1 MTYNKVVV
9 TTFFGD
15 DMKKIIFL
23 ISCVLVV
30 ILIYVIKSDKKV
42 IYFEISDNYIV
53 GGESVKYL
61 SNKKL
66 LEDHVYYKNINN
78 YRLIDIYNDIVNN
91 KKIKFNNKNYTINN
105 LFIKSKYIVLNI
117 GHTDLMYIKNSTL
130 EPFDYIDSFISDYED
145 ILKSIRSISKEN
157 IIVIF
162 DYELKDKYNDYLYN
176 KMKLLTTRYDANMVY
191 KSELLNIIKDFTKNK
206 K

>member
-1 MTYNKVVV
+1 
-9 TTFFGD
+9 
-15 DMKKIIFL
+15 MKKIIFL

-66 LEDHVYYKNINN
+66 LEDHIYFKNTDN
-78 YRLIDIYNDIVNN
+78 YRLIDIYNDITNN
-91 KKIKFNNKNYTINN
+91 KKISFNNKDYTINN
-105 LFIKSKYIVLNI
+105 LFIKSRYIVLNI
-117 GHTDLMYIKNSTL
+117 GHTDLMYMNKSSL
-130 EPFDYIDSFISDYED
+130 EPLDYIDSFISDYED

-162 DYELKDKYNDYLYN
+162 DYDLKNKYNDYLYN
-176 KMKLLTTRYDANMVY
+176 KMKLLTTRYKANMLY
-191 KSELLNIIKDFTKNK
+191 KSELLNLIKDFTKNK

>member
-1 MTYNKVVV
+1 
-9 TTFFGD
+9 
-15 DMKKIIFL
+15 MKKIIFL

-66 LEDHVYYKNINN
+66 LEDHIYFKNTDN
-78 YRLIDIYNDIVNN
+78 YRLIDIYNDITNN
-91 KKIKFNNKNYTINN
+91 KKISFNNKDYTINN
-105 LFIKSKYIVLNI
+105 LFIKSGYIVLNI
-117 GHTDLMYIKNSTL
+117 GHNDLMYMNKSSL
-130 EPFDYIDSFISDYED
+130 EPLDYIDSFISDYED

-162 DYELKDKYNDYLYN
+162 DYDLKNKYNDYLYN
-176 KMKLLTTRYDANMVY
+176 KMKLLTTRYDVNMIY
-191 KSELLNIIKDFTKNK
+191 KTELLNLIKDFTKNK

>member
-1 MTYNKVVV
+1 MKA
-9 TTFFGD
+9 TFFGD
-15 DMKKIIFL
+15 YMKKIIFL
-23 ISCVLVV
+23 ISCVFVV

-42 IYFEISDNYIV
+42 LYFEISDNFIV
-53 GGESVKYL
+53 GSESVKYL

-117 GHTDLMYIKNSTL
+117 GHNDLMYMNKSTL
-130 EPFDYIDSFISDYED
+130 EPLDYIDSFISDYED
-145 ILKSIRSISKEN
+145 ILKSIRSISKED
-157 IIVIF
+157 IIIIF
-162 DYELKDKYNDYLYN
+162 DYDLKEKYCDYLYN

-191 KSELLNIIKDFTKNK
+191 KTELLNIIKDFTKNK

>member
-1 MTYNKVVV
+1 M
-9 TTFFGD
+9 
-15 DMKKIIFL
+15 
-23 ISCVLVV
+23 
-30 ILIYVIKSDKKV
+30 KSDKKV

-66 LEDHVYYKNINN
+66 LEDHIYFKNTDN
-78 YRLIDIYNDIVNN
+78 YRLIDIYNDITNN
-91 KKIKFNNKNYTINN
+91 KKISFNNKDYTINN
-105 LFIKSKYIVLNI
+105 LFIKSRYIVLNI
-117 GHTDLMYIKNSTL
+117 GHTDLMYMNKSSL
-130 EPFDYIDSFISDYED
+130 EPLDYIDSFISDYED

-162 DYELKDKYNDYLYN
+162 DYDLKNKYNDYLYN
-176 KMKLLTTRYDANMVY
+176 KMKLLTTRYDVNMIY
-191 KSELLNIIKDFTKNK
+191 KTELLNLIKDFTKNK

>member
-1 MTYNKVVV
+1 
-9 TTFFGD
+9 
-15 DMKKIIFL
+15 MKKIIFL

-42 IYFEISDNYIV
+42 IYFEISDNFIV
-53 GGESVKYL
+53 GSESVKYL

-117 GHTDLMYIKNSTL
+117 GHNDLMYMNKSTL
-130 EPFDYIDSFISDYED
+130 EPLDYIDSFISDYED
-145 ILKSIRSISKEN
+145 ILKSIRSISKED
-157 IIVIF
+157 IIIIF
-162 DYELKDKYNDYLYN
+162 DYDLKEKYCDYLYN

>member
-1 MTYNKVVV
+1 
-9 TTFFGD
+9 
-15 DMKKIIFL
+15 MKKIIFL

-30 ILIYVIKSDKKV
+30 ILMYVIKSDKKV
-42 IYFEISDNYIV
+42 IYLEISDNYIV

-66 LEDHVYYKNINN
+66 LEDHIYLKNTDN
-78 YRLIDIYNDIVNN
+78 YRLIDIYNDITNN
-91 KKIKFNNKNYTINN
+91 KKISFNNKDYTINN
-105 LFIKSKYIVLNI
+105 LFIKSRYIVLNI
-117 GHTDLMYIKNSTL
+117 GHTDLMYMNKSSL
-130 EPFDYIDSFISDYED
+130 EPLDYIDSFISDYED

-162 DYELKDKYNDYLYN
+162 DYDLKNKYNDYLYN
-176 KMKLLTTRYDANMVY
+176 KMKLLTTRYDVNMIY
-191 KSELLNIIKDFTKNK
+191 KTELLNLIKDFTKNK

>member
-1 MTYNKVVV
+1 
-9 TTFFGD
+9 
-15 DMKKIIFL
+15 MKKIIFL

-30 ILIYVIKSDKKV
+30 ILIYIIKSDKKV

-66 LEDHVYYKNINN
+66 LEDHIYFKNTDN
-78 YRLIDIYNDIVNN
+78 YRLIDIYNDITNN
-91 KKIKFNNKNYTINN
+91 KKISFNNKNYTINN
-105 LFIKSKYIVLNI
+105 LFIKSGYIVLNI
-117 GHTDLMYIKNSTL
+117 GHNDLMYMNKSSL
-130 EPFDYIDSFISDYED
+130 EPLDYIDSFISDYED

-162 DYELKDKYNDYLYN
+162 DYDLKNKYNDYLYN
-176 KMKLLTTRYDANMVY
+176 KMKLLTTRYDVNMIY
-191 KSELLNIIKDFTKNK
+191 KTELLNLIKDFTKNK

>member
-1 MTYNKVVV
+1 
-9 TTFFGD
+9 
-15 DMKKIIFL
+15 MKKIIFL

-53 GGESVKYL
+53 GSNSVKYL

-66 LEDHVYYKNINN
+66 LEDYVYFKNTNN
-78 YRLIDIYNDIVNN
+78 YRLIDIYNDITNN
-91 KKIKFNNKNYTINN
+91 KKISFNNKVYTINN
-105 LFIKSKYIVLNI
+105 LFIKSRYIVLNI
-117 GHTDLMYIKNSTL
+117 GHTDLMYMSESTL
-130 EPFDYIDSFISDYED
+130 EPLDYIDSFISDYED

-162 DYELKDKYNDYLYN
+162 DYDLKDKYNDYLYN
-176 KMKLLTTRYDANMVY
+176 KMKLLATHYDVNMVY
-191 KSELLNIIKDFTKNK
+191 KSELLNLIKDFTKNK

>member
-1 MTYNKVVV
+1 
-9 TTFFGD
+9 
-15 DMKKIIFL
+15 MKKIIFL

-66 LEDHVYYKNINN
+66 LEDHIYLKNTDN
-78 YRLIDIYNDIVNN
+78 YRLIDIYNDITNN
-91 KKIKFNNKNYTINN
+91 KKISFNNKDYTINN
-105 LFIKSKYIVLNI
+105 LFIKSRYIVLNI
-117 GHTDLMYIKNSTL
+117 GHTDLMYMNKSSL
-130 EPFDYIDSFISDYED
+130 EPLDYIDSFISDYED

-162 DYELKDKYNDYLYN
+162 DYDLKNKYNDYLYN
-176 KMKLLTTRYDANMVY
+176 KMKLLTTRYDVNMIY
-191 KSELLNIIKDFTKNK
+191 KTELLNLIKDFSQVA
-206 K
+206 

>member
-1 MTYNKVVV
+1 
-9 TTFFGD
+9 
-15 DMKKIIFL
+15 MKKIIFL

-30 ILIYVIKSDKKV
+30 ILIYIIKSDKKV

-66 LEDHVYYKNINN
+66 LEDHIYFKNTDN
-78 YRLIDIYNDIVNN
+78 YRLIDIYNDITNN
-91 KKIKFNNKNYTINN
+91 KKISFNNKDYTINN
-105 LFIKSKYIVLNI
+105 LFIKSRYIVLNI
-117 GHTDLMYIKNSTL
+117 GHTDLMYMNKSSL
-130 EPFDYIDSFISDYED
+130 EPLDYIDSFISDYED

-162 DYELKDKYNDYLYN
+162 DYDLKNKYNDYLYN
-176 KMKLLTTRYDANMVY
+176 KMKLLTTRYDVNMIY
-191 KSELLNIIKDFTKNK
+191 KTELLNLIKDFTKNK

>member
-1 MTYNKVVV
+1 
-9 TTFFGD
+9 
-15 DMKKIIFL
+15 MKKIIFL

-66 LEDHVYYKNINN
+66 LEDHIYLKNTDN
-78 YRLIDIYNDIVNN
+78 YRLIDIYNDITNN
-91 KKIKFNNKNYTINN
+91 KKISFNNKDYTINN
-105 LFIKSKYIVLNI
+105 LFIKSRYIVLNI
-117 GHTDLMYIKNSTL
+117 GHTDLMYMNKSSL
-130 EPFDYIDSFISDYED
+130 EPLDYIDSFISDYED

-162 DYELKDKYNDYLYN
+162 DYDLKNKYNDYLYN
-176 KMKLLTTRYDANMVY
+176 KMKLLTTRYDVNMIY
-191 KSELLNIIKDFTKNK
+191 KTELLNLIKDFTKNK

>member
-1 MTYNKVVV
+1 
-9 TTFFGD
+9 
-15 DMKKIIFL
+15 MKKIIFL

-66 LEDHVYYKNINN
+66 LEDHIYFKNTDN
-78 YRLIDIYNDIVNN
+78 YRLIDIYNDITNN
-91 KKIKFNNKNYTINN
+91 KKISFNNKDYTINN
-105 LFIKSKYIVLNI
+105 LFIKSRYIVLNI
-117 GHTDLMYIKNSTL
+117 GHTDLMYMNKSSL
-130 EPFDYIDSFISDYED
+130 EPLDYIDSFISDYED

-162 DYELKDKYNDYLYN
+162 DYDLKNKYNDYLYN
-176 KMKLLTTRYDANMVY
+176 KMKLLTTRYDVNMIY
-191 KSELLNIIKDFTKNK
+191 KTELLNLIKDFTKNK

>member
-1 MTYNKVVV
+1 
-9 TTFFGD
+9 
-15 DMKKIIFL
+15 MKKIIFL

-66 LEDHVYYKNINN
+66 LEDHIYFKNTDN
-78 YRLIDIYNDIVNN
+78 YRLIDIYNDITNN
-91 KKIKFNNKNYTINN
+91 KKISFNNKVYTINN
-105 LFIKSKYIVLNI
+105 LFIKSRYIVLNI
-117 GHTDLMYIKNSTL
+117 GHTDLMYMNKSSL
-130 EPFDYIDSFISDYED
+130 EPLDYIDSFISDYED

-162 DYELKDKYNDYLYN
+162 DYDLKDKYNDYLYN
-176 KMKLLTTRYDANMVY
+176 KMKLLATHYDVNMVY
-191 KSELLNIIKDFTKNK
+191 KSELLNLIKDFTKNK

>member
-1 MTYNKVVV
+1 
-9 TTFFGD
+9 
-15 DMKKIIFL
+15 MKKITFL

-66 LEDHVYYKNINN
+66 LEDHIYFKNTDN
-78 YRLIDIYNDIVNN
+78 YRLIDIYNDITNN
-91 KKIKFNNKNYTINN
+91 KKISFNNIVYTINN
-105 LFIKSKYIVLNI
+105 LFIKSRYIVLNI
-117 GHTDLMYIKNSTL
+117 GHTDLMYMNKSSL
-130 EPFDYIDSFISDYED
+130 EPLDYIDSFISDYED

-162 DYELKDKYNDYLYN
+162 DYDLKNKYNDYLYN
-176 KMKLLTTRYDANMVY
+176 KMKLLTTRYDVNMIY
-191 KSELLNIIKDFTKNK
+191 KNELLNLIKDINLIKDFTKNK